1 MMARTLI
8 GSKLSGGLQACSRTR
23 FLIFLALAR
32 VVGRDGM
39 RQRTLE
45 ASVLAFLLGL
55 VVSLA
60 WSLLGGYGL

>member
-1 MMARTLI
+1 MARTLV
-8 GSKLSGGLQACSRTR
+8 GSKLTGGLQASSRTR
-23 FLIFLALAR
+23 FLIFLALPR
-32 VVGRDGM
+32 VVGRHSM

-55 VVSLA
+55 VISLA